1 MYRLNAKKSW
11 VDFTKLSAI
20 LMSAVLIFQ
29 GLVLALPNLFGGRAD
44 AVVNYSQTAFD
55 AAEVALWSVDRAV
68 PSGGYSSTSFA
79 SRSDVLKM
87 SIDNENAS
95 TQSSTFYNTEGLK
108 RDIADSDA
116 IKADLYVDSAWSSI
130 DVRAGLWGVGYD
142 AGANINFYP
151 ILEFTTAGEGDFTGW
166 RSWDGYNGGWT
177 NLSTPFVYDSWNTLE
192 LVLDTNSD
200 LFKYYI
206 NDTLVKVYDAFGTQ
220 NISEIILNSYNYEA
234 GASANYDVH
243 WSGYSTGS
251 SVPDAQSTIE
261 MDVFG
266 DTSAFEGDPGW
277 MFNRDLSNATPIEFN
292 SDEAVLGNGS
302 LYVEPLSSTPAHKFI
317 GELFSYT
324 EIQDIN
330 SASYDFKIGAGG
342 DASDENEFYLNI
354 YANFGETTVGN
365 YYDCKYDVVPTVGS
379 TTDWTTVTFDPT
391 MSYPVT
397 TRGSS
402 PYTCPN
408 VPADMDVL
416 SLNSRVRMFA
426 INLGD
431 TSANDVGLDG
441 YFDNFVLDTNTQK
454 TVYDFEPDV
463 DRPVVGF
470 VNPSVEDQA
479 FSGDAMISFEASDNN
494 LLNGMTVNIKDQN
507 NSAHLGTCGT
517 ISGLNVSSHTLNC
530 NIDTA
535 DFADGYY
542 YLRAGAT
549 DVSGNNKTISRRVVF
564 DNTKPSAQITY
575 PSDDSAL
582 KGAFTVEGTASD
594 ATSGIDRVEYTVTQI
609 SGLGGSYVASV
620 SSGTANYTGG
630 NFNFDVAGLVD
641 DFYRLKVQAFDNAGN
656 WKYHYIDVQVDNT
669 RPGLSFVSPDDGEFV
684 SGDMEAEVL
693 ADSLDGSGI
702 KTVAINL
709 YNAANENPLI
719 KSCGSNSSVGG
730 LATYEFS
737 CVLDTTEQVD
747 GTYTLRSGT
756 TDMAGNN
763 KTITR
768 QFVIDNTKP
777 DAQITSPGD
786 DSLLASSDVTV
797 EGTVSDATSGVDR
810 IEYRVNQI
818 TALGGVYVANIASG
832 LAVYNSADGTFSYDI
847 SGLVDGFYRLRVQA
861 FDNAGNWKHHY
872 VDVEIDTTAPAVFTL
887 NSIQTN
893 TDTFRT
899 ISGTTDPGAT
909 VEVTVE
915 STPQTKSVVADAF
928 GVWSIY
934 FDNLEEGNHTVTAI
948 STDAAGNSTA
958 PLVETFTVSAALGD
972 NTGTGGGPTQPNY
985 GSGSGSENTNN
996 EQSVGGDTNDG
1007 NDVVVAQNTTSGSQN
1022 NSQNSNSSSTE
1033 QTEEE
1038 SEPQVQQATDE
1049 NTDESSSNE
1058 EEDASDSSSNWW
1070 WILIVIIIAIIGYV
1084 WYRNRQNQDS

>member
-463 DRPVVGF
+463 DKPVVGF

-530 NIDTA
+530 NIDTT

-549 DVSGNNKTISRRVVF
+549 DVSGNNKTISRRVIF
-564 DNTKPSAQITY
+564 DNTPPTITVKSGFVGDTSSKLFSNVSFSLY
-575 PSDDSAL
+575 DKYKVDKYTINGVLKDFTNNQWSDANFQNIKNHL
-582 KGAFTVEGTASD
+582 VEGINTLVLYDIAGNS
-594 ATSGIDRVEYTVTQI
+594 TSYEFTYD
-609 SGLGGSYVASV
+609 
-620 SSGTANYTGG
+620 GTAPSQPNILGVYKGH
-630 NFNFDVAGLVD
+630 NN
-641 DFYRLKVQAFDNAGN
+641 
-656 WKYHYIDVQVDNT
+656 
-669 RPGLSFVSPDDGEFV
+669 
-684 SGDMEAEVL
+684 
-693 ADSLDGSGI
+693 
-702 KTVAINL
+702 
-709 YNAANENPLI
+709 NAANFLGCNGATNDTEIRIDWQDNPESDI
-719 KSCGSNSSVGG
+719 DYYWFGTKSNTHHKKVTASKYDGNMTPGNNPYYYTVI
-730 LATYEFS
+730 A
-737 CVLDTTEQVD
+737 VD
-747 GTYTLRSGT
+747 K
-756 TDMAGNN
+756 AGNESVISDQCN
-763 KTITR
+763 VILDQDAPEAPTLVSPSDGAVENGGPTQTWTHTNPSDVDYYVYESYSSPFALPIDLIHTTTTNNTSRKIGGTQNIIIYWRVGAVDIAGNTSWSELWELT
-768 QFVIDNTKP
+768 IDNTAP
-777 DAQITSPGD
+777 STLTISP
-786 DSLLASSDVTV
+786 V
-797 EGTVSDATSGVDR
+797 AT
-810 IEYRVNQI
+810 
-818 TALGGVYVANIASG
+818 
-832 LAVYNSADGTFSYDI
+832 
-847 SGLVDGFYRLRVQA
+847 
-861 FDNAGNWKHHY
+861 NA
-872 VDVEIDTTAPAVFTL
+872 
-887 NSIQTN
+887 
-893 TDTFRT
+893 DTFRT
-899 ISGTTDPGAT
+899 ISGTTEPGST

-934 FDNLEEGNHTVTAI
+934 FDNLKEGNHTATAI

-972 NTGTGGGPTQPNY
+972 NTGTGGGPTQPNNV
-985 GSGSGSENTNN
+985 GGSGSENTNN

-1007 NDVVVAQNTTSGSQN
+1007 NDVVVAQNTTSGSQS

-1058 EEDASDSSSNWW
+1058 EQDTSDSSSNWW